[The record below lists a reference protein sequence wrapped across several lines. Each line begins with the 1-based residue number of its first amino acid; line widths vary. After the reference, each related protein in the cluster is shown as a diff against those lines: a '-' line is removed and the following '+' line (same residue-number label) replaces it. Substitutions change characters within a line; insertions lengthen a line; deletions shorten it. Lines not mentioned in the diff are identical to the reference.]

1 MAKTQIAD
9 VIIPSVFNPYVI
21 ERTAE
26 LDRFMQSGIA
36 SSVGDNDILMEM
48 KAKGK
53 RGGFINMPFWTD
65 LTGDDEVLSDTGSLT
80 PAKIEAGQDIA
91 IMMMRGKAWS
101 VNDLSEA
108 MAGDDPMGAIA
119 DLVAQYWARRHEV
132 SLIKSLTGAFSAAS
146 MSGNVSDISGEIGA
160 AAYISA
166 TTAIGAAGL
175 LGDAQD
181 SLAGMAV
188 HGAVYTYMKT
198 LDLIDFVQDSAQGK
212 PIPFYLGKRLIVD
225 DTMPVDTGVYDSYL
239 FGFGAVAYDS
249 VEPQFANEEDRDI
262 LAGDKVLATRSHYVQ
277 HPRGIKYKGAL
288 TATTKSPTNTEL
300 AVGTNWERVYENK
313 NIKIV
318 QFKHKI
324 G

>member
-9 VIIPSVFNPYVI
+9 VIQPIVFNPYVI

-36 SSVGDNDILMEM
+36 TSLGEDDILAEM

-53 RGGFINMPFWTD
+53 RGGFINLPFWKD
-65 LTGDDEVLSDTGSLT
+65 LTGEDEVLSDNASLT

-108 MAGDDPMGAIA
+108 MAGDDPMKAIA
-119 DLVAQYWARRHEV
+119 ELVAKYWARRHEV
-132 SLIKSLTGAFSAAS
+132 SLIKILTGAFGAAS
-146 MSGNVSDISGEIGA
+146 ASGNVLDISGLSGDAANIGA
-160 AAYISA
+160 SSTIDAC
-166 TTAIGAAGL
+166 GL

-188 HGAVYTYMKT
+188 HGNVYGYLKK
-198 LDLIDFVQDSAQGK
+198 LNLIDFVEDSKQGK
-212 PIPFYLGKRLIVD
+212 PIPYYHEKRLVVD
-225 DTMPVDTGVYDSYL
+225 DTMPVTDGVYDTYV
-239 FGFGAVAYDS
+239 FGPGAVAYDS
-249 VEPQFANEEDRDI
+249 IVPKFANEDDRDI
-262 LAGDKVLATRSHYVQ
+262 LAGDNVLATRSHYIQ
-277 HPRGIKYKGAL
+277 HPRGIKYKGTL
-288 TATTKSPTNTEL
+288 DPHTKSPTNIEL
-300 AVGTNWERVYENK
+300 ATGTNWERVYENK